1 MSGSA
6 TPQKTIP
13 TPKPAENNIPSHD
26 MKENSGSSL
35 SSPNLNRPYLEAA
48 KEIRKIS
55 KINIISKK
63 SQPKVFEIKSYIV

>member
-1 MSGSA
+1 M
-6 TPQKTIP
+6 PI
-13 TPKPAENNIPSHD
+13 HD